1 MVPFTKQ
8 LPPTLA
14 RQQDIKDVKQN
25 IARVFK
31 AIVLSP
37 KHLVDQVLTGHAN
50 WIDPSNHEDRM
61 AQRMANGDFAT
72 YGAYQADLANK
83 RLALNEKI
91 SAASGFPPVLL
102 GKEGCQDERLAA
114 KLQSHADSAML
125 DLLEQGHIS
134 VEDYV
139 RFREGDD
146 GRPYVQLPWV
156 EQALRLPFESRVKAA
171 LCQATIGQRFI
182 DANWAEHQD
191 GKADAYSV
199 PYSEPNLKFTVED
212 VQAWLDTDVWKQG

>member
-61 AQRMANGDFAT
+61 AQRVANGDFAT

-91 SAASGFPPVLL
+91 SAAAGFPPVLL

-114 KLQSHADSAML
+114 KLQSQADAAML
-125 DLLEQGHIS
+125 DLLQQGHIA

-139 RFREGDD
+139 RFREGHD
-146 GRPYVQLPWV
+146 GRPYVQLPWLQ
-156 EQALRLPFESRVKAA
+156 QALCLPFEPRVKAA

-182 DANWAEHQD
+182 DANWAEHQE
-191 GKADAYSV
+191 GLANEYSV
-199 PYSEPNLKFTVED
+199 PNSEPNLKFTIED
-212 VQAWLDTDVWKQG
+212 VQAWMDTDPYQ